1 MSMAQGVKERS
12 LRSLPTVLGL
22 LGIVAAAGGLVWG
35 GPTWLGLAGVALGGL
50 YLLGTPVLAV
60 VFGQIALVAVDA
72 PSLSTLAIVEGGLFI
87 VLLSGAVTTPHSR
100 AAGGLVALV
109 VPLLSGLTWL
119 ALGRWNL
126 DSVPVGA
133 VLLTGVA
140 VVGYLLHRYLL
151 LELDI
156 VTEDPASDSDFQ

>member
-1 MSMAQGVKERS
+1 MSIARETNERS
-12 LRSLPTVLGL
+12 LRSIPTVLGL
-22 LGIVAAAGGLVWG
+22 LGIVAAAGGLVLG
-35 GPTWLGLAGVALGGL
+35 GPAWLGLAGVALGGL
-50 YLLGTPVLAV
+50 YLFGTPVLAV
-60 VFGQIALVAVDA
+60 MFGQIALVAVDA
-72 PSLSTLAIVEGGLFI
+72 PSLRTLALVEGGLFI
-87 VLLSGAVTTPHSR
+87 VLLSRAVATPHSR

-109 VPLLSGLTWL
+109 VPLLGGLTWL
-119 ALGRWNL
+119 SLERWSL
-126 DSVPVGA
+126 DPLPVGA